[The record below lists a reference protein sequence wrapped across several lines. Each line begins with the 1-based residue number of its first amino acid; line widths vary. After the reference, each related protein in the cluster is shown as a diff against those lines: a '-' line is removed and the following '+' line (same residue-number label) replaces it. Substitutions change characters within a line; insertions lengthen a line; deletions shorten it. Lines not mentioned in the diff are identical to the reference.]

1 MQSKTPPSA
10 PEAMNTKTPQDGK
23 KQANNRQ
30 QRLKKA
36 LRANLRRRKAD
47 SAPEASE
54 SEVSRGSDAIGVKL
68 SKQ

>member
-1 MQSKTPPSA
+1 
-10 PEAMNTKTPQDGK
+10 MNTKTPQDGK

-47 SAPEASE
+47 SAPEAGE
-54 SEVSRGSDAIGVKL
+54 SEVSRRNDAISGKL